1 MAIIVVGKEVYFQK
15 IIIVEVEKK
24 KKIRTK
30 VANGQKYF
38 KRRKTLAISDGG
50 SGGDKSSGND
60 DIGVNGIVSG
70 GEHVQVAS
78 NNWSEQEKRGW

>member
-1 MAIIVVGKEVYFQK
+1 LAIIVVGKEVYFQK

>member
-1 MAIIVVGKEVYFQK
+1 M
-15 IIIVEVEKK
+15 EVEKK